1 MPSEARLSDRHIAIA
16 AAVCVALG
24 VVGPAHGDEYFQ
36 GDADPVTFRLEL
48 SRTRTQNIALL
59 SVFGGS
65 VVFAG
70 AALAFHL
77 DSRSKADDVSATGSH
92 TGDVYTAELEDRR
105 RDAIRSRNLAIGGY
119 AIAGGLAV
127 AGIVLVFVTDPGTQ
141 AYRYGPNGELIPVGA
156 HNLVVPVDGGA
167 LIGRAWEF

>member
-1 MPSEARLSDRHIAIA
+1 MHGSRARRIA
-16 AAVCVALG
+16 AAAAVSVALG
-24 VVGPAHGDEYFQ
+24 VVRPASGDDYFQ
-36 GDADPVTFRLEL
+36 ADPDPVTFRLEL
-48 SRTRTQNIALL
+48 ERTRTQNIALL
-59 SVFGGS
+59 SLFGGS

-92 TGDVYTAELEDRR
+92 TGHVYTTELDDRR
-105 RDAIRSRNLAIGGY
+105 RAAIRSRNLAIGGY
-119 AIAGGLAV
+119 AIASGLAV

-141 AYRYGPNGELIPVGA
+141 GYRYGPNGEMIPVGP
-156 HNLVVPVDGGA
+156 HNLVVPVAGGA